1 MKIYLKYAVY
11 FILALPISAG
21 CVEESLET
29 DGGSE
34 IILSAG
40 LQGSVLSK
48 APAAG
53 IYPDTDASYPVSLL
67 RWDQD
72 DNLSWSN
79 REFLHGELGVPE
91 ASSEGIRRPIDFVEP
106 QYFKSR
112 DLPAG
117 FIGIYPK
124 AVPGGGWEQSDGKYI
139 TSDDKMTYE
148 MTYKID
154 GRTDVMVSD
163 FMSGTQASGIDPL
176 QFRHALCMFR
186 FYVYAVDD
194 TSRDQWGHLQ
204 EVSIVNLP
212 EHLTVTLPE
221 TVSGSSPVFS
231 FGEPY
236 MTDINAC
243 LSLSDF
249 SDDDLLGNNDMELPV
264 GLSSDLQDRYV
275 GTLLGGTPE
284 DGILGLSVKTSL
296 AEDLNSVSI
305 ARDFK
310 PGYTYNVVLRFS
322 SSGIINADVT
332 VEEWQD
338 PYGDLYYESE
348 THFYSD
354 LSRYGTSNSYVVSS
368 ANMSYCF
375 DATVKGNGVY
385 QIESDRLGVIP
396 LLGEAPDIDPAL
408 VAKVEILRSDAMM
421 KRESGGSMSL
431 ITDFAQRSDTS
442 KIIKLDSDKLRD
454 GKVLFTV
461 LGSDDKNDYSLLYEG
476 NVKIGL
482 KDAAGN
488 VLWSWHIWVTDPPM
502 NHNYL
507 NGHIAMDRN
516 LGAVISSVDEWQS
529 GVSWPEGQMFAEYAW
544 GLYYQFGRKDPMFIP
559 AIYNAEG
566 GYVEDHAVTDISE
579 AHENPWVFYYDET
592 GGSGNWIS
600 GVDTDH
606 LWGYVSRRDNYV
618 KTMYDPCPPGYRV
631 TGMEIWQQNSDEYT
645 LLQSGDAG
653 TVVGMGQNGSV
664 YYPVSHLIYQGKE
677 AENDDEDDKRPYTYL
692 LSATPVD
699 GTDQAYHFRY
709 NREAEVN
716 AINQGGTFPII
727 VPEETGDTGYRTG
740 RDVAY
745 PVRCVLEASGPIV
758 TDLSEAQTA
767 NSYLISKT
775 GFYKFKAN
783 VRGNGVTSLTVYTD
797 AGVATLPFDDGM
809 TASLSPSRV
818 DLLWWQGDLKQGSR
832 YMEYVDGLG
841 TNPKGV
847 ESVCPVYLLDNGS
860 VDSDG
865 YVYMYVRVSEAY
877 GSGNVGLAAYDE
889 YNHILWSW
897 HIWIQPGV
905 ENVQVGDYSLM
916 DRNLGATMAPASMS
930 DVDQDV
936 TSTYGFYYQ
945 WGRKDPFFPP
955 GSESDNTASSPW
967 LYKDPRSGWSV
978 REQFGPPDKRTLTGP
993 VLISE
998 SVSDPLSYVAVNQ
1011 NDWQDSY
1018 GSLDGVRN
1026 NLWGYTGNAVQQG
1039 NAFAKTMYD
1048 PCPPGYK
1055 VMPHNVFSSADICK
1069 TDQGIDSEKATINFA
1084 RGAYQVGYGIVLT
1097 STDRSSYHDTNV
1109 KVDPDYGFWL
1119 PYSGKIGS
1127 TAEYREVGS
1136 VGYFSTATPYNNTG
1150 GDRYVR
1156 SMAWEKDQIFE
1167 KNSDWMAAGHPV
1179 RCMKE

>member
-34 IILSAG
+34 IILSAA

-48 APAAG
+48 APAEG
-53 IYPDTDASYPVSLL
+53 IYPDTDDSYPVSLL

-72 DNLSWSN
+72 DNLSWSD
-79 REFLHGELGVPE
+79 REFLHGDLGVPE
-91 ASSEGIRRPIDFVEP
+91 ASSDGLRRPIDFDKP

-117 FIGIYPK
+117 FIGIYPE
-124 AVPGGGWEQSDGKYI
+124 AGTGGWKEQSDEE

-148 MTYKID
+148 ID
-154 GRTDVMVSD
+154 GYTDVMVSD

-176 QFRHALCMFR
+176 QFRHALCMFN

-194 TSRDQWGHLQ
+194 ASRDQWGNLQ
-204 EVSIVNLP
+204 DVSIVNLP

-236 MTDINAC
+236 MTEVETG

-249 SDDDLLGNNDMELPV
+249 SDVLGSGGMKLPV

-275 GTLLGGTPE
+275 GTLLGGTPK

-332 VEEWQD
+332 VEEWHS
-338 PYGDLYYESE
+338 YGDLYYESE

-408 VAKVEILRSDAMM
+408 VTKVEILRSDAVM
-421 KRESGGSMSL
+421 KRESDGSMSL
-431 ITDFAQRSDTS
+431 ITDFSERSDIS

-461 LGSDDKNDYSLLYEG
+461 LGSDAKNDYSLPYEG
-476 NVKIGL
+476 NVKIGI

-502 NHNYL
+502 NQNYL

-516 LGAVISSVDEWQS
+516 LGAVISSVDEWKS
-529 GVSWPEGQMFAEYAW
+529 GVSWPEGKMFAEYAW

-559 AIYNAEG
+559 AIYNAEE
-566 GYVEDHAVTDISE
+566 GYVENHAVTDISE
-579 AHENPWVFYYDET
+579 AHKNPWVFYYDET

-631 TGMEIWQQNSDEYT
+631 TGMEIWQQTSDEYS
-645 LLQSGDAG
+645 LRESDDAG

-664 YYPVSHLIYQGKE
+664 YYPVSHLIYRGEE
-677 AENDDEDDKRPYTYL
+677 AENDDNDSRPYTYL

-709 NREAEVN
+709 NREAEEY

-727 VPEETGDTGYRTG
+727 VPEETGDTGYKTG

-818 DLLWWQGDLKQGSR
+818 DLLWWQGDLKQGSP

-841 TNPKGV
+841 TDPEGV

-930 DVDQDV
+930 DVNQDNV

-978 REQFGPPDKRTLTGP
+978 RNKFGP
-993 VLISE
+993 
-998 SVSDPLSYVAVNQ
+998 SDSQ
-1011 NDWQDSY
+1011 R
-1018 GSLDGVRN
+1018 RN

-1055 VMPHNVFSSADICK
+1055 VMLHGVFNTADICETDK
-1069 TDQGIDSEKATINFA
+1069 TYPPEGSKATITFNEGSF
-1084 RGAYQVGYGIVLT
+1084 QSGYGIVLT

-1109 KVDPDYGFWL
+1109 KVDPAYGFWL

-1127 TAEYREVGS
+1127 TAEYREVGY
-1136 VGYFSTATPYNNTG
+1136 VGYFSTATPYNNTDG
-1150 GDRYVR
+1150 ARYVR
-1156 SMAWEKDQIFE
+1156 SMAWEQNPDI
-1167 KNSDWMAAGHPV
+1167 
-1179 RCMKE
+1179 

>member
-48 APAAG
+48 APAEG

-72 DNLSWSN
+72 DNLSWSD
-79 REFLHGELGVPE
+79 RKFLPGDLGAPE
-91 ASSEGIRRPIDFVEP
+91 ASSDGLRRPIDFDKP
-106 QYFKSR
+106 QYCKSR

-117 FIGIYPK
+117 FIGIYPE
-124 AVPGGGWEQSDGKYI
+124 AGTGGGWEQSDGKYI
-139 TSDDKMTYE
+139 TSDDKMTYV
-148 MTYKID
+148 ID

-176 QFRHALCMFR
+176 QFRHALCMFN

-194 TSRDQWGHLQ
+194 ASRDQWGKLQ
-204 EVSIVNLP
+204 DVSIVNLP
-212 EHLTVTLPE
+212 KHLTVTLPE

-231 FGEPY
+231 FGKPY
-236 MTDINAC
+236 MTEVETG
-243 LSLSDF
+243 LSLSYF

-275 GTLLGGTPE
+275 GTLLGGTPK

-332 VEEWQD
+332 VEEWQ

-408 VAKVEILRSDAMM
+408 VAKVEILRSDAVM
-421 KRESGGSMSL
+421 KREPDGSMSL
-431 ITDFAQRSDTS
+431 ITDFSERSTT
-442 KIIKLDSDKLRD
+442 KIIELDSDKLRD
-454 GKVLFTV
+454 GKVLFSV
-461 LGSDDKNDYSLLYEG
+461 PGSDEKDDYSLPYEG
-476 NVKIGL
+476 NVKIGI

-502 NHNYL
+502 NQNYL

-516 LGAVISSVDEWQS
+516 LGAVISSVDEWKS
-529 GVSWPEGQMFAEYAW
+529 GVSWPEGKMFAEYAW

-559 AIYNAEG
+559 AIYNEEG
-566 GYVEDHAVTDISE
+566 GYVKDHAVTDISE
-579 AHENPWVFYYDET
+579 AHENPWVFYYDGT

-645 LLQSGDAG
+645 LKPSDQLSDEAG

-664 YYPVSHLIYQGKE
+664 YYPVSHMIYKGNE
-677 AENDDEDDKRPYTYL
+677 AENDDDDTRPYTYL

-709 NREAEVN
+709 NREAEVD

-727 VPEETGDTGYRTG
+727 VPEETGDTGYKTG

-818 DLLWWQGDLKQGSR
+818 DLLWWQGDLKQGSP
-832 YMEYVDGLG
+832 YMDYVDGLG
-841 TNPKGV
+841 DTDPEGV

-930 DVDQDV
+930 DVNKGNV
-936 TSTYGFYYQ
+936 SSTYGLYYQ

-998 SVSDPLSYVAVNQ
+998 SVSDPLSYVAVDQ

-1018 GSLDGVRN
+1018 EEARGVRR
-1026 NLWGYTGNAVQQG
+1026 NLWGFTGNAVEQG
-1039 NAFAKTMYD
+1039 NSFAKTMYD
-1048 PCPPGYK
+1048 TCPPGYK
-1055 VMPHNVFSSADICK
+1055 VMPHNVVETANFCRSEDETKNYIDNPEAGENGILLSPGGT
-1069 TDQGIDSEKATINFA
+1069 TDLGEIIIDDA
-1084 RGAYQVGYGIVLT
+1084 V
-1097 STDRSSYHDTNV
+1097 
-1109 KVDPDYGFWL
+1109 WL
-1119 PYSGKIGS
+1119 PFSGRLDSHGDFSEIGEK
-1127 TAEYREVGS
+1127 T
-1136 VGYFSTATPYNNTG
+1136 GYWSTATPYTTSGQEKSSREIKWGYDWSYYIHQRHSNNKMSEG
-1150 GDRYVR
+1150 R
-1156 SMAWEKDQIFE
+1156 
-1167 KNSDWMAAGHPV
+1167 PV